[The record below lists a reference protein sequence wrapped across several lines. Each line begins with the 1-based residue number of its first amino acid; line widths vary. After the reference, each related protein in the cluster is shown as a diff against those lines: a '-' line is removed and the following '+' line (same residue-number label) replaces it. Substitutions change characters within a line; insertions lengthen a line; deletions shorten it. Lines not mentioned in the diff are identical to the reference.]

1 MLLDRCAMIA
11 FFNQLKRK
19 IFFLGYKRMEIP
31 TQGMEILEIPKEH
44 VSSFA
49 LSFNTIK
56 VVSFDGQEYFFREC
70 RQHSEFVQ
78 FIKKLLEEFY
88 ELAEKGTSTVNF
100 AQEIPIRT
108 VFSKAEIEKFRTYM
122 NLCMER
128 KDFFKKIRKMD
139 YYLKKENFSIWNGNL
154 HLSKKSLQS
163 IGLSFFKEK
172 NELLTYFFAFLNS
185 ALISYQFHSFVK
197 LNSYE
202 TYFASRQM
210 ASFEFAKL
218 IGLRRLIPNAELV
231 GIDVGGGMM
240 YGVLN
245 ARAEGVRGLDSKSD
259 VTPLL
264 QRDFSNLRLL
274 DVLCY
279 QNDHF
284 ANNYNIVVD
293 ENGKAVSVCA
303 FDNDSNKTFA
313 PLPRLNF
320 AANRCCAPFLT
331 RSGLINLPHLD
342 KKTALKLFN
351 LNKRMIDER
360 MGNYLNRIQLWF
372 LFFRVKKICSS
383 IKKTIETKP
392 DFLIDSSEWSEETI
406 KEELFGGFGNT
417 YLVQYLNKEKLNS

>member
-1 MLLDRCAMIA
+1 MTA

-19 IFFLGYKRMEIP
+19 IYFLGYKRMEIP
-31 TQGMEILEIPKEH
+31 AQGMRVIEIPKED

-56 VVSFDGQEYFFREC
+56 VILIGKQEFFFREC
-70 RQHSEFVQ
+70 RQHSEFIH

-88 ELAEKGTSTVNF
+88 NLAEKGTSRVNF
-100 AQEIPIRT
+100 SQKIPIRT
-108 VFSKAEIEKFRTYM
+108 KFSMAEIKKFRTCM

-128 KDFFKKIRKMD
+128 KCFLKKIRKMD
-139 YYLKKENFSIWNGNL
+139 YYLKKENFSIWNGNM
-154 HLSKKSLQS
+154 HLSEKSLQC
-163 IGLSFFKEK
+163 IGLPFFKK
-172 NELLTYFFAFLNS
+172 DDELLVYFFAFLNS

-210 ASFEFAKL
+210 ATFEFAKL
-218 IGLRRLIPNAELV
+218 IGLGRLIPNAELV
-231 GIDVGGGMM
+231 AVDVEGERM

-245 ARAEGVRGLDSKSD
+245 AKADGVRGLDCECEI
-259 VTPLL
+259 TPLL
-264 QRDFSNLRLL
+264 QREFSNLRLL

-293 ENGKAVSVCA
+293 GRGEAVSVCA

-313 PLPRLNF
+313 PLPGLNF
-320 AANRCCAPFLT
+320 TANRNCAPFLT
-331 RSGLINLPHLD
+331 RNGLINLPHLD

-351 LNKRMIDER
+351 LNRRMIEER
-360 MGNYLNRIQLWF
+360 MGKYLNRLQLNF
-372 LFFRVKKICSS
+372 LFFRVKKMCSS
-383 IKKTIETKP
+383 IKKTMEKKP
-392 DFLIDSSEWSEETI
+392 DFLIDSSEWSKETV
-406 KEELFGGFGNT
+406 KEELFGKFGNT
-417 YLVQYLNKEKLNS
+417 YLVQYLNKDKLNS